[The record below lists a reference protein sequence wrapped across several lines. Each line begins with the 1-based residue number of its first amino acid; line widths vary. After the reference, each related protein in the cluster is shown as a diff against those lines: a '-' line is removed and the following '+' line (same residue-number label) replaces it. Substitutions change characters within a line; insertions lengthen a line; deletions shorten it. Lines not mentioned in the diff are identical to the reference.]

1 MRTTADPIKTALVVE
16 DSAIMREFIISSL
29 SILPNIQPVQAA
41 SGFEALKALPMQ
53 SFDIILTDI
62 NMPDI
67 NGLELLSFV
76 KNHPEYCSIPVVIIS
91 TEKSEADRK
100 RGLALGADDYL
111 TKPFDPQ
118 DLQLIIRKILKL
130 GSEEKA

>member
-1 MRTTADPIKTALVVE
+1 MKTALVVE
-16 DSAIMREFIISSL
+16 DSPTMRGIIVSSL
-29 SILPNIQPVQAA
+29 ATFADVQPIEVTN
-41 SGFEALKALPMQ
+41 GFEALKILPQQ

-67 NGLELLSFV
+67 NGLELLSFI
-76 KNHPEYCSIPVVIIS
+76 KNHPQYRTIPVVIIS

-111 TKPFDPQ
+111 TKPFSPQ
-118 DLQLIIRKILKL
+118 DLQFIIKRLLKL
-130 GSEEKA
+130 